1 MRSEVATHRG
11 GRRLVEKGQP
21 LVDLACLDVRPPFA
35 REREHL
41 DVAIADTRGQ
51 LVHAVEELHR
61 FLQLPAEQRHHGL
74 NHCEPGV
81 LGCFGQPF
89 EQPLGIR
96 EPATRDRERAPT
108 VVIPA
113 HGQRHACR
121 AERVAVGGVGGVRA
135 LAVCDRLVELPAP
148 PRRLAVAL
156 EVPGGQSLRVDLGVR
171 RVGGAPRLPRGGGAC
186 VVERVDHL

>member
-1 MRSEVATHRG
+1 MRSEVATHCG

-35 REREHL
+35 GEREHL

-51 LVHAVEELHR
+51 LVHAVEELQR
-61 FLQLPAEQRHHGL
+61 LVQLPAEECRQGL
-74 NHCEPGV
+74 NECEPGV

-89 EQPLGIR
+89 EEPLGIR
-96 EPATRDRERAPT
+96 EPAAGDRERAAT

-113 HGQRHACR
+113 HGQRHARSTEC
-121 AERVAVGGVGGVRA
+121 VAVGDVGRVCA
-135 LAVCDRLVELPAP
+135 LAVGDRLVELPAP

-156 EVPGGQSLRVDLGVR
+156 EVPGGQSLCVDLGVR
-171 RVGGAPRLPRGGGAC
+171 RVGGAPRLARGGGAC
-186 VVERVDHL
+186 IVERVDHL